1 MTCAY
6 NWVNNEQANKLA
18 NSRPCSQFK
27 KNKIN
32 SRRLKMKK
40 IVLSLLI
47 LFLAFGVT
55 GFAKSLHPI
64 SLAPENAQWLIH
76 LDVKKFVST
85 QLFDLLMADKKDK
98 INNFNDMLS
107 KKFKIDLF
115 KDVHGITILGMGKG
129 EDNAVLCWEGKIDKE
144 FILALLK
151 LNKDFKE
158 IPYGKYTIYSW
169 EGDHFG
175 TFANDSLALAG
186 EDEDAIKKVLDVIS
200 GKKKSMTASDLM
212 TLWQGIPQDAFLK
225 AAAHNIAEL
234 ADDREASAILKKTG
248 MVFFMALERNE
259 NLKLKLKLTT
269 DTPETAN
276 NIYQIA
282 VGFMALAKLKQNDQD
297 KASDKH
303 MKFLE
308 LLNHLKIDVEK
319 NVIQMEFTYPSKDLV
334 ELLYYVGLK
343 S

>member
-1 MTCAY
+1 
-6 NWVNNEQANKLA
+6 
-18 NSRPCSQFK
+18 
-27 KNKIN
+27 
-32 SRRLKMKK
+32 MKK
-40 IVLSLLI
+40 LVLSLLI

-55 GFAKSLHPI
+55 ISAKSLQPI

-98 INNFNDMLS
+98 IINFNDMLS
-107 KKFKIDLF
+107 NKFKIDIF
-115 KDVHGITILGMGKG
+115 KDVYGITILGMGKDK
-129 EDNAVLCWEGKIDKE
+129 DNAVLCYDGKVDKE
-144 FILALLK
+144 FILGLLK
-151 LNKDFKE
+151 LNKDYKE

-175 TFANDSLALAG
+175 AFANDHQVLVG
-186 EDEDAIKKVLDVIS
+186 EDKDAIKNVLDVIS
-200 GKKKSMTASDLM
+200 GKKRSMTASNLM
-212 TLWQGIPQDAFLK
+212 TLWKGIPQDAFLK
-225 AAAHNIAEL
+225 AAAYNIAEL

-248 MVFFMALERNE
+248 MAFFMALERNE

-276 NIYQIA
+276 NIHQI
-282 VGFMALAKLKQNDQD
+282 VKGFMALAKLKQHEKD

-308 LLNHLKIDVEK
+308 LLNHLTIDVEQ
-319 NVIQMEFTYPSKDLV
+319 NVLQMEFTYPSKDLA
-334 ELLYYVGLK
+334 EMFSQARLRL
-343 S
+343 